1 MEFKDFFNCYD
12 TVGTQ
17 HTGFLQSMNFSG
29 LTGTVTFLNE
39 LTMAFMDAYLYNELS
54 QSLVMR
60 HWAQYMH
67 YSRENARFEIMA
79 QFYTDFVNAL
89 AAKLMRAE
97 KWYQLTKV
105 NFESL
110 SATDIKTIEHGTKET
125 VKDYGEDETTRAYG
139 EDEQTN
145 IYGSKQNTNAYGE
158 AERTNVYGQTQD
170 TNAYGIAERT
180 NVYGQTQDTTQYGA
194 TEQSTVYGATQ
205 QTQQHGQQQ
214 LTKDYD
220 TVVVTV
226 AHNAADQHVI
236 GQTHAETDG
245 TTTDQLYPL
254 GGSAFIDDK
263 KQIVH
268 SETDT
273 NAQTNT
279 DTWGDV
285 ETSTDARQDKET
297 QATYTDTV
305 SDIQHT
311 DTVTGI
317 THTDTV
323 TGTAHTDTQTDA
335 AHTDTLTTAQHT
347 DTLTDAAHTDT
358 LTEGAHTDTLT
369 RAEREDVETRAA
381 RRDTEQIKAYVD
393 TERHTKHIIIS
404 PEKYYAIE
412 KELADIGVYDLM
424 KDAVRETMLLCVW
437 EGGYLW

>member
-1 MEFKDFFNCYD
+1 MEFKHFFNTYD
-12 TVGTQ
+12 TTGTQ
-17 HTGFLQSMNFSG
+17 HTGFLQAMDFSS
-29 LTGTVTFLNE
+29 LTGTVTFLND
-39 LTMAFMDAYLYNELS
+39 LTMAFMDAYLYSELS
-54 QSLVMR
+54 ESLVMR
-60 HWAQYMH
+60 QWGQYVH
-67 YSRENARFEIMA
+67 YSRENERFEIMA
-79 QFYTDFVNAL
+79 TFYQDFVNAL

-105 NFESL
+105 NFQAL
-110 SATDIKTIEHGTKET
+110 SATDIKTIEHGLKET

-145 IYGSKQNTNAYGE
+145 IYGQK
-158 AERTNVYGQTQD
+158 QD

-180 NVYGQTQDTTQYGA
+180 
-194 TEQSTVYGATQ
+194 TVYGATQ
-205 QTQQHGQQQ
+205 QTQQHGQKQ

-220 TVVVTV
+220 NVVVTV
-226 AHNAADQHVI
+226 AHDTADQHVI
-236 GQTHAETDG
+236 GLTHAETDG
-245 TTTDQLYPL
+245 STTEQLYPL

-285 ETSTDARQDKET
+285 ETSTDARQDTET
-297 QATYTDTV
+297 QSTYTDTV
-305 SDIQHT
+305 SDI
-311 DTVTGI
+311 
-317 THTDTV
+317 
-323 TGTAHTDTQTDA
+323 
-335 AHTDTLTTAQHT
+335 QHT

-358 LTEGAHTDTLT
+358 LTEGQHTDTLT
-369 RAEREDVETRAA
+369 RSERDDVDTRAA

-424 KDAVRETMLLCVW
+424 RDAVRETMLLCVW